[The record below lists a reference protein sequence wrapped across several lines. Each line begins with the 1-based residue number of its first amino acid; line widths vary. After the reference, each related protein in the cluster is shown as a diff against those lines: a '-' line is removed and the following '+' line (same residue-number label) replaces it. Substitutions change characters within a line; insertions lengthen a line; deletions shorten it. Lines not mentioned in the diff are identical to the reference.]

1 MTNLKAQKRLA
12 ASVARVGISRVKIVE
27 DYIEDVQSAL
37 TREEIRNLIKDG
49 KIIILKKVGISDG
62 RLKERRKKK
71 SLKSEGKK
79 AGSRKGK
86 KGARANSKRMW
97 VKRIRKIRAYL
108 KWLRDHKVIDS
119 HTYRELYLKAKG
131 GNYKGVSDVRNVLIQ
146 MGKLRGE

>member
-1 MTNLKAQKRLA
+1 
-12 ASVARVGISRVKIVE
+12 
-27 DYIEDVQSAL
+27 
-37 TREEIRNLIKDG
+37 
-49 KIIILKKVGISDG
+49 
-62 RLKERRKKK
+62 
-71 SLKSEGKK
+71 
-79 AGSRKGK
+79 
-86 KGARANSKRMW
+86 MW